1 MPWFWAW
8 LVAMGGSWYYPWGGG
23 KEPWLGTKEPQESHL
38 ALCLLPGEPCSA
50 AGASGGL
57 GTLPIPL
64 PQVLSG
70 GAGLA
75 ALVYRLWGLRGVKN
89 C

>member
-1 MPWFWAW
+1 MPWFWAC
-8 LVAMGGSWYYPWGGG
+8 LVAMGGSWYCPWGVG

-57 GTLPIPL
+57 GTLPIP
-64 PQVLSG
+64 PSSSPE
-70 GAGLA
+70 
-75 ALVYRLWGLRGVKN
+75 WWDGVDSSSL
-89 C
+89 